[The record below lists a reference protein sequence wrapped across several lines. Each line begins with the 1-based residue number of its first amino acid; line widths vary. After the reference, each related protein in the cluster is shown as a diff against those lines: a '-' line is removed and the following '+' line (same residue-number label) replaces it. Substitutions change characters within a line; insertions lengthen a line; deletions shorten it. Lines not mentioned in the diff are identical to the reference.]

1 MRNLLNGMRS
11 SANTV
16 GIVVFGILFSATL
29 YMCYL
34 TYRLNL
40 RNEQREV
47 SLIVRNVNENMQRQ
61 LEFSRM
67 AAFSMQQIID
77 EKGNIGQ
84 FDSLAAI
91 IMQQSDY
98 LDAVQLV
105 PNGVITHVYPLEG
118 NEVVI
123 GYDILSDDAV
133 NQEALRA
140 IAKKSMYFAG
150 PLELKQGGIG
160 VVGRWP
166 VFIKGKVWGFSAVI
180 IRLDRLL
187 QNAGIVNE
195 PGSDYEFQFSKDDPN
210 TGVEEFF
217 LPDIDVVQM
226 KDKAYEITELPEGDW
241 RIYVLPTDKW
251 RVYHSAIILLLSGGI
266 MSFVIGLF
274 VKRLIRSSAKLKETH
289 LALKAQHEDIQN
301 GIRNAK
307 YLQQTVLHTLN
318 DLQAVFPE
326 SFVIMRPRNV
336 VSGDFYWSYKK
347 GNMQFLAVVDC
358 TGHGVS
364 GALLSMIGLQFL
376 NQLVVQEGETSPAVI
391 LQKMDRLVTK
401 LLMKDSARPST
412 DGMDMILMRYDSKAK
427 EVVYAG
433 AQRPLYYSSL
443 GSLSE
448 LPGNK
453 FAIGG
458 HELRKTTK
466 KFTESTIG
474 VTRGSMVYL
483 TTDGYHSQ
491 FGGPS
496 DRKLGRSRLRTL
508 FENAVTL
515 PIDRQFDQL
524 NKEFDAWKGKV
535 DQVDDILVV
544 GVKL

>member
-1 MRNLLNGMRS
+1 
-11 SANTV
+11 
-16 GIVVFGILFSATL
+16 
-29 YMCYL
+29 MCYL
-34 TYRLNL
+34 THRLEL

-47 SLIVRNVNENMQRQ
+47 SLIVRNVNENMYQQ

-77 EKGNIGQ
+77 AKGNIGQ
-84 FDSLAAI
+84 FDSLATI

-105 PNGVITHVYPLEG
+105 PDGVITHVHPLEG
-118 NEVVI
+118 NEAVI
-123 GYDILSDDAV
+123 GYDILSDKKV

-150 PLELKQGGIG
+150 PFELKQGGMG
-160 VVGRWP
+160 VVGRLP
-166 VFIKGKVWGFSAVI
+166 VFIKGKVWGFTAVI
-180 IRLDRLL
+180 IRLERLL
-187 QNAGIVNE
+187 RNAGIQNS
-195 PGSDYEFQFSKDDPN
+195 PNCDYVFQFSKDDPN
-210 TGVEEFF
+210 TGIEQFF
-217 LPDIDVVQM
+217 LPNVDVVDM
-226 KDKAYEITELPEGDW
+226 KDKAYQITELPQGDW
-241 RIYVLPTDKW
+241 RIYVLPTDKM
-251 RVYHSAIILLLSGGI
+251 RVYQSAIILLILGGI
-266 MSFVIGLF
+266 MSFMISVF
-274 VKRLIRSSAKLKETH
+274 VRHILRSSSALENTHRKLE
-289 LALKAQHEDIQN
+289 LQHNDIQD

-347 GNMQFLAVVDC
+347 GNVHYLAVVDC

-376 NQLVVQEGETSPAVI
+376 NQIVVQDGETSPATI
-391 LQKMDRLVTK
+391 LQRMDSQVSS
-401 LLMKDSARPST
+401 LLMKESSRSST
-412 DGMDMILMRYDSKAK
+412 DGMDMILIRYDNKAK

-443 GSLSE
+443 GSLTE

-458 HELRKTTK
+458 HEIGGMAKE
-466 KFTESTIG
+466 FTETTIS

-483 TTDGYHSQ
+483 TSDGFHSQ
-491 FGGPS
+491 FGGAAG
-496 DRKLGRSRLRTL
+496 RKLGRSRLRTL
-508 FENAVTL
+508 FEEAATL
-515 PIDRQFDQL
+515 PIDRQFDRL
-524 NKEFDAWKGKV
+524 NREFDDWKGNV
-535 DQVDDILVV
+535 DQVDDVLVV